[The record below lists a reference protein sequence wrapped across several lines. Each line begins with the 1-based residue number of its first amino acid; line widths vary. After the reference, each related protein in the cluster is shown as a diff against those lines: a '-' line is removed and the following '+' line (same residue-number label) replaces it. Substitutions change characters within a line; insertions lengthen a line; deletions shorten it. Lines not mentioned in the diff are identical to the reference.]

1 MSWHFSRELVAG
13 CMAANCLDGAA
24 AVQWKLTPMPDM
36 CSSHVRMM
44 ELFPFSRFGM
54 MCVHLTVE
62 LGEELLTWF
71 LAGFRA
77 RMCLSQDRVEGLST
91 ASEAVCGGSMR
102 ESLPR
107 CGRGM
112 SLPKT
117 ARCWSVED
125 CISCCETL
133 PGSGMMLRGVCY
145 RHEIAELHTCGKEC
159 GCLLPPPP
167 VIQNQYLTPI
177 ATDGRR
183 SLLPARHLWT
193 HWQGHPGSNL
203 AEQVASQAVELYGPE
218 APGFLNPSFV
228 EWLMGWPIGSTGLD
242 ALEMDKF
249 RLWLQLHSVSLNE
262 FLKER

>member
-62 LGEELLTWF
+62 LGEALLTWF

-117 ARCWSVED
+117 ARCWFVGD

-159 GCLLPPPP
+159 GCLLPPP
-167 VIQNQYLTPI
+167 VIHNQYLTPI

-203 AEQVASQAVELYGPE
+203 AEQVASQAVELYGLE

-242 ALEMDKF
+242 ALEMDRF
-249 RLWLQLHSVSLNE
+249 QSWLQGHSD
-262 FLKER
+262 FLERF

>member
-13 CMAANCLDGAA
+13 CMAANCLDGVA

-62 LGEELLTWF
+62 LGEALLTWF

-91 ASEAVCGGSMR
+91 ASAAVCGGSMP

-117 ARCWSVED
+117 ARCWFVGD

-159 GCLLPPPP
+159 EWRAGACYPPPQLFTINILRRLQRMGGGVCCRRGICGRIGRGIRGAILRSKWLRKRWSCTGWKP
-167 VIQNQYLTPI
+167 LGSSTP
-177 ATDGRR
+177 
-183 SLLPARHLWT
+183 HL
-193 HWQGHPGSNL
+193 SN
-203 AEQVASQAVELYGPE
+203 G
-218 APGFLNPSFV
+218 
-228 EWLMGWPIGSTGLD
+228 
-242 ALEMDKF
+242 
-249 RLWLQLHSVSLNE
+249 
-262 FLKER
+262 